1 MEFTI
6 KGKRHVLKGAIA
18 GPNKLVETS
27 QVKHLLQQS
36 NDRALAQLCSIYP
49 NSALGTVN
57 SEVCH
62 EADLV
67 KLLSQLEFIFSEPKV
82 YHH

>member
-1 MEFTI
+1 M
-6 KGKRHVLKGAIA
+6 LNGAIA
-18 GPNKLVETS
+18 GLNKLVETS

-49 NSALGTVN
+49 NSALGTIN
-57 SEVCH
+57 SEVCL

-67 KLLSQLEFIFSEPKV
+67 KLLRQFEFIFSEPKV
-82 YHH
+82 HHH